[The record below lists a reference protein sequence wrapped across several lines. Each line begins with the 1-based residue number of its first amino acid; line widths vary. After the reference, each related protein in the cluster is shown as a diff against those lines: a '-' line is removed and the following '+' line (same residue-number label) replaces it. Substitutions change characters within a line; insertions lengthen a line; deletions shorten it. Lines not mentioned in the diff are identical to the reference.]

1 MLSRRTPEAPP
12 KTRTATTA
20 SHIATIESRTDTVG
34 PFTIHGIIRMRNTEA
49 NQLHALRATQLFLDR
64 HRNSFPG
71 IATGGARRRLD
82 DTLASIEQHVTDQA
96 GSELAA
102 HGHTQR
108 YRALRRRLIRA
119 HMAPVALIARAAE
132 PPVPELAP
140 FRLPRG
146 KPTAQRLAAVALG
159 MAEAAAPHAATFTA
173 AGLPADFTD
182 QLVRAAESMLEAITA
197 REKELARRRGAT
209 EGLRTKL
216 VSARRIVRVLD
227 AFVTTACEEDAGQ
240 LAAWAS
246 ASHVRRAPRRA
257 EEATLAVANM
267 PQLVIPMASEF
278 RVEEPIRHTPD
289 VRRSTAL
296 RGRVFALLVG
306 PGRTRIAIGA

>member
-1 MLSRRTPEAPP
+1 MRT
-12 KTRTATTA
+12 
-20 SHIATIESRTDTVG
+20 
-34 PFTIHGIIRMRNTEA
+34 TEA
-49 NQLHALRATQLFLDR
+49 NQLYSLRAVRSYLDR
-64 HRNSFPG
+64 HEHSLPG
-71 IATGGARRRLD
+71 IATGGARKRLD
-82 DTLASIEQHVTDQA
+82 EALASIEQHVTDQA

-102 HGHTQR
+102 RGHTQR

-119 HMAPVALIARAAE
+119 HMAPVALIAKAAE
-132 PPVPELAP
+132 PPVPELEP

-173 AGLPADFTD
+173 AGLPDDFTD
-182 QLVRAAESMLEAITA
+182 ELVRAAESMLEAITA

-209 EGLRTKL
+209 VGLRTKL

-227 AFVTTACEEDAGQ
+227 AFVTTGCEGDAGL
-240 LAAWAS
+240 LAGWAS
-246 ASHVRRAPRRA
+246 AAHVRRTARRA
-257 EEATLAVANM
+257 EVSTPAAATM
-267 PQLVIPMASEF
+267 PQLAITEPSEI
-278 RVEEPIRHTPD
+278 RKDEPNRHVRN

-306 PGRTRIAIGA
+306 PARSRNAVGA